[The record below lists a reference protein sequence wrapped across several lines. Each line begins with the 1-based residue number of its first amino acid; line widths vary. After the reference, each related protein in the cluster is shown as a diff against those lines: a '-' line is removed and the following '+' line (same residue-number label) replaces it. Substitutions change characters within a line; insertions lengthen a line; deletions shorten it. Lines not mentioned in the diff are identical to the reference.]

1 MNALTQAHL
10 DPRLIFE
17 LAAQVE
23 RPEVIARN
31 YDMEPPFLAE
41 LMESPHVKRLIREKK
56 AELDKTGY
64 ALATK
69 AKLCFEDLLG
79 DVYTKA
85 KGVDAT
91 LNGVMEAAKFFR
103 TVAGLDKPETAG
115 PGEKFSISINIGG
128 ASPHTVHIGAS
139 SASHSPT
146 SQPLTIDVDEDFD
159 LPPAPSYLR
168 GMKPLGTPRAY
179 VESGNV

>member
-23 RPEVIARN
+23 RPEVIALN
-31 YDMEPPFLAE
+31 YDMEPTYLVE
-41 LMESPHVKRLIREKK
+41 LMESTHVKRLIREKK

-115 PGEKFSISINIGG
+115 PGEKFSINIQL
-128 ASPHTVHIGAS
+128 
-139 SASHSPT
+139 SASGTANIQVSTGLQRPVEPIT
-146 SQPLTIDVDEDFD
+146 LDMEDFE
-159 LPPAPSYLR
+159 LPARPSYL
-168 GMKPLGTPRAY
+168 KDIF
-179 VESGNV
+179 VEGNALSVD

>member
-23 RPEVIARN
+23 RPEVIAQN
-31 YDMEPPFLAE
+31 YDMEPTFLAE
-41 LMESPHVKRLIREKK
+41 LMESTHVKRLIREKK

-139 SASHSPT
+139 SSAPNIQT
-146 SQPLTIDVDEDFD
+146 LTIDSDDDFD

-168 GMKPLGTPRAY
+168 GMKPLGNPLAY
-179 VESGNV
+179 ADAN